1 MAKKKVESNMA
12 SVLAF
17 SGRINVSNGMMYSTK
32 WGEDMDIG
40 NLPISIFEQTV

>member
-17 SGRINVSNGMMYSTK
+17 SGRINVSNGMMYSMK
-32 WGEDMDIG
+32 WGEDMDTG
-40 NLPISIFEQTV
+40 KQPIPIDEKL